1 MRQTYHQGF
10 GQKRVVTNR
19 LNGRLAILLI
29 VFLFAA
35 AIVAAALTASR
46 PAAPIPKL
54 WLQNPPSIVTKL
66 PGSFWV
72 DEMLF

>member
-1 MRQTYHQGF
+1 MLHAAELIQV
-10 GQKRVVTNR
+10 KVLR
-19 LNGRLAILLI
+19 LV

-46 PAAPIPKL
+46 PTAPIPKL
-54 WLQNPPSIVTKL
+54 WLQNPPSVVTKL